1 MKDGHSPGL
10 MSDVILL
17 ICALA
22 ACLLF
27 GLGVCPHAHL
37 YPCFCLHT
45 ASRLAGVRYSFFSLY
60 VPPLTVTCSPFLL
73 IVLPP
78 CQARESAA
86 AAAHRK
92 SSSLVFALRGKA
104 NSEMHKHRKRCFPH
118 AGSSWASVTLLALS
132 EIGNVSGVSARTCL
146 PRPPPSRL
154 VDMSPPLS
162 ALTILFSDCVFLCEI
177 DMISCHLRWIF
188 PFLRR
193 FSNTHEFFVV
203 LLL

>member
-1 MKDGHSPGL
+1 M
-10 MSDVILL
+10 
-17 ICALA
+17 
-22 ACLLF
+22 LF

-45 ASRLAGVRYSFFSLY
+45 ASCLAGVCYSFIFHY
-60 VPPLTVTCSPFLL
+60 VRPCTVTCSPFLF

-86 AAAHRK
+86 AARRK

-104 NSEMHKHRKRCFPH
+104 NSEMHKHRKRRFPH

-146 PRPPPSRL
+146 SRPLPSRL

-162 ALTILFSDCVFLCEI
+162 ALTILFSNC
-177 DMISCHLRWIF
+177 IF
-188 PFLRR
+188 
-193 FSNTHEFFVV
+193 FFM
-203 LLL
+203 